1 MVQYESDM
9 LCTKSN
15 QNFRGIRRKV
25 KENVV
30 SCFPCNISYFNSE
43 NRFPLGQCGMVSRLL
58 HDAICTLS
66 ARAESMNVQL
76 DCIDKN
82 KLRRHGCMQ
91 GLHDTV

>member
-30 SCFPCNISYFNSE
+30 SCCPCNISYFNSE

-58 HDAICTLS
+58 HDAVIARFCHVRDTLHAVACGS
-66 ARAESMNVQL
+66 A
-76 DCIDKN
+76 D
-82 KLRRHGCMQ
+82 
-91 GLHDTV
+91 